1 MECHLPPGRSGTCPC
16 CTCLVLPRGGPPVRP
31 SRRTPCPC
39 RVPLSCRGGGHPAV
53 WAAHRWPVWLSMVG
67 SFLRS
72 GFSSSIPSSDSSDT
86 LGWSLSLNFD
96 YSLKIN
102 AWIWKTLI
110 GTEHVDLVWTQHVWS
125 CSVLQIRYKLE
136 QSSFST
142 NWSIVQLSTKMHFR
156 KLDQTF
162 QLSTKILLNFSF
174 FQKIFKKL
182 GSFRPK
188 ILYEIDRTLCGEH
201 SQVNL

>member
-1 MECHLPPGRSGTCPC
+1 MRICQLVRIIEAFDKYMLPTSNW
-16 CTCLVLPRGGPPVRP
+16 CLYVCQCIIVHAGVCQKGANL
-31 SRRTPCPC
+31 
-39 RVPLSCRGGGHPAV
+39 H
-53 WAAHRWPVWLSMVG
+53 
-67 SFLRS
+67 
-72 GFSSSIPSSDSSDT
+72 
-86 LGWSLSLNFD
+86 
-96 YSLKIN
+96 
-102 AWIWKTLI
+102 

-174 FQKIFKKL
+174 LKKKIKKL
-182 GSFRPK
+182 GSVRPK

-201 SQVNL
+201 SQVNS